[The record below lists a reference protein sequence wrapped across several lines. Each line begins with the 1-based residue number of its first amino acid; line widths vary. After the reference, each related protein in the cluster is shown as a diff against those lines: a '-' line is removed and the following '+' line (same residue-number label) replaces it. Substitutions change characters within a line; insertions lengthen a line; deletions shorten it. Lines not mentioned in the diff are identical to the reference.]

1 MTKRE
6 TASFVLKLIG
16 IYIVLRFI
24 GYFPSVLA
32 PLFTMKFTSSGIFL
46 ALISTIVTLAH
57 PAFCLLVIFKS
68 DKVASWLVPEDKP
81 LTAGI
86 NIDKNDIM
94 TIGFAIVGL
103 LVIVSVIPKFAQMAT
118 NYSLSKNALEYQTER
133 YLIQLKATIV
143 SSLVGLL
150 LGLALFFGSKKLV
163 EIWNERQ
170 FNSNKE

>member
-6 TASFVLKLIG
+6 TASFIIRLIG

-24 GYFPSVLA
+24 AYFPSVLA
-32 PLFTMKFTSSGIFL
+32 PFIYMKSNPSGFFL
-46 ALISTIVTLAH
+46 ALIWAIVGLAY

-94 TIGFAIVGL
+94 AIGFAIVGL
-103 LVIVSVIPKFAQMAT
+103 LVIVSVIPRFAQMAT
-118 NYSLSKNALEYQTER
+118 MYSLSKNAQEYQTER
-133 YLIQLKATIV
+133 YLFQLKAIIV
-143 SSLVGLL
+143 SSLVGLV
-150 LGLALFFGSKKLV
+150 LGLGLFFGSKKLV
-163 EIWNERQ
+163 QIWNDKQ
-170 FNSNKE
+170 IKSNKD